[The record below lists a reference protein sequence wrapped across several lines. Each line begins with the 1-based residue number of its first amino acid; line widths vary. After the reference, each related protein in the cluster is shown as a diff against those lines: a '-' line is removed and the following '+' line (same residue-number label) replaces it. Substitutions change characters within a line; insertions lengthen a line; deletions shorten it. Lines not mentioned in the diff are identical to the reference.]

1 VNRLCVNQLLPLLVL
16 VFVILSASVAH
27 SSVIYVDSTAA
38 GAADGSSWA
47 DAYPELQGALG
58 VVLPNDEIW
67 VAKGTYFPAAATR
80 TTSFQLPVSA
90 VSIFGGFTGTET
102 MLSQRDWVNNI
113 TILSGELGVDTLITD
128 NSYHVVTGSG
138 ADSTSVLD
146 GFTITAGNANG
157 SGNDGKGGGV
167 FISSGRPTFV
177 NVVITRNNA
186 STRGGGMYVELG
198 SHPAIFN
205 STFSFNDAQL
215 GGGMSTSTLCN
226 PWLTNVTFTRNDAD
240 DGGGMFND
248 LNSDAVL
255 TNVIFLSED
264 AFFNGG
270 AMYNVA
276 SDPQLVNVTFINNE
290 ANDDGGAMYNS
301 VSNPILVN
309 VTFSDNTAGF
319 DGGAMFNADSD
330 PIITNCIVWGNNAT
344 FVDEIFNSG
353 GTPKISYSIV
363 KGSGGSGAGWDPTL
377 GTDRGNNLDSDP
389 LFVDELLG
397 NVRLTVCSPAIDAGS
412 SPAVDTLGVTTDL
425 DGNARIL
432 FDAVDMGAYESQFA
446 AGLQVFVDKDATGL
460 GDGTSWTDAYTELRD
475 ALATSLCN
483 NSEIWVAEGTYKA
496 TAGTA
501 RTATF
506 MLVTGVSV
514 YGGFGGTET
523 LLSQRDWVTHPTI
536 LSGDIGVA
544 ADSSDNT
551 NHIVTGSNTDSSAVL
566 DGFTVTLGN
575 GRQGGGVIT
584 ANGTPTLRNLMICDN
599 VAEDFGGGMYNAFGG
614 APTLVNVVFTRNEA
628 KDGGAIANDNNS
640 SPTLINVTVSVNS
653 ATGSGGGIDN
663 AAASNPIITNTI
675 LWGNT
680 APTGAQIHN
689 DVISSPVISHSDI
702 QGSGGSGGGW
712 DTGLGVDGGNNID
725 SNPSFVDAAG
735 GNLRVNPSSLVIN
748 AGNNSAVPSGV
759 TVDLDG
765 NPRISSVTVDM
776 GAYEFQGDPTLFAF
790 PNPMAFQTQCDTITL
805 VNVGGATL
813 DISSIIG
820 CNSTPFTID
829 TSMTAHALLP
839 GDTTKI
845 GVCVTPPVDFD
856 TCMVTVTSNASNSPT
871 QILVYV
877 DAVTGIETSNTPRS
891 FRIVSVAPN
900 PFNPSTTVHFTL
912 PAAMPVT
919 AEIFSVTGARVRVLS
934 DERLFGPG
942 DNQIMWNGK
951 NDYGSPVASGVYFVQ
966 LRTRL
971 GIKVTRAVLLK

>member
-1 VNRLCVNQLLPLLVL
+1 MPLLIL
-16 VFVILSASVAH
+16 VFFMLSASAAH
-27 SSVIYVDSTAA
+27 SSVIYVDSTAV

-58 VVLPNDEIW
+58 VVLPGDDIW
-67 VAKGTYFPAAATR
+67 VAKGTYFPASTIR
-80 TTSFQLPVSA
+80 TISFQMPNSA
-90 VSIFGGFTGTET
+90 VSIYGGFAGTES

-113 TILSGELGVDTLITD
+113 TILSGEVGVDTTNLD
-128 NSYHVVTGSG
+128 NSYHVVTGDG

-146 GFTITAGNANG
+146 GFVITEGNANG
-157 SGNDGKGGGV
+157 GGSNANGGGV
-167 FISSGRPTFV
+167 YISSGRPTFI
-177 NVVITRNNA
+177 NVTITRNSA
-186 STRGGGMYVELG
+186 FTRGGGMYVELG
-198 SHPAIFN
+198 SHPALFN
-205 STFSFNDAQL
+205 VTLSFNDAQF
-215 GGGMSTSTLCN
+215 GGGMAASILCN
-226 PWLTNVTFTRNDAD
+226 PMLTNVTFTRNDAD
-240 DGGGMFND
+240 EGGGMFND

-270 AMYNVA
+270 AMYNLT
-276 SDPQLVNVTFINNE
+276 SDPLLVNVTFVGND

-301 VSNPILVN
+301 VSDPKLVN

-319 DGGAMFNADSD
+319 DGGAMFNSDSN
-330 PIITNCIVWGNNAT
+330 PIIANCIVWGNNAT
-344 FVDEIFNSG
+344 FVDEIFNNAS
-353 GTPKISYSIV
+353 TPKISYSLI
-363 KGSGGSGAGWDPTL
+363 KGSGGSGPGWDPTV
-377 GTDRGNNLDSDP
+377 GNDRGNNIDADP
-389 LFVDELLG
+389 LFVDQLTG

-412 SPAVDTLGVTTDL
+412 DPAIDTLGVTTDL

-432 FDAVDMGAYESQFA
+432 FDAVDMGAYESLFA
-446 AGLQVFVDKDATGL
+446 AGLQVFVDKDATGT
-460 GDGTSWTDAYTELRD
+460 GDGTSWTDAYPELRD
-475 ALATSLCN
+475 ALATSLCS
-483 NSEIWVAEGTYKA
+483 NSQVWVAEGTYKP
-496 TAGTA
+496 TAGLD

-506 MLVTGVSV
+506 RLASGVFI
-514 YGGFGGTET
+514 YGGFDGTET
-523 LLSQRDWVTHPTI
+523 LLSQRDWVAHPAI

-544 ADSSDNT
+544 ADSTDNT
-551 NHIVTGSNTDSSAVL
+551 NHVVTGTSTDPTAVI
-566 DGFTVTLGN
+566 DGFTITLGN

-584 ANGTPTLRNLMICDN
+584 VNGSPTLRNLMIVDN

-614 APTLVNVVFTRNEA
+614 SPTLVNVVFTRNKA
-628 KDGGAIANDNNS
+628 KDGGAIANDSNS
-640 SPTLINVTVSVNS
+640 SPTLINVTLSVNS

-663 AAASNPIITNTI
+663 AAASNPTVTNSI
-675 LWGNT
+675 VWGNT
-680 APTGAQIHN
+680 ASTGAQIHN
-689 DVISSPVISHSDI
+689 DVISDPVISYSDI

-712 DTGLGVDGGNNID
+712 DTGVGVDGGNNID
-725 SNPSFVDAAG
+725 SDPSFVDAAG

-748 AGNNSAVPSGV
+748 AGNNTAVPSGV
-759 TVDLDG
+759 TTDLGG
-765 NPRISSVTVDM
+765 NPRITNVTVDM

-790 PNPMAFQTQCDTITL
+790 PDPMAFQTQCDTITL

-813 DISSIIG
+813 DISSIVG

-829 TSMTAHALLP
+829 TSMTAHTLLP

-856 TCMVTVTSNASNSPT
+856 TCTVTVTSNASNSPT
-871 QILVYV
+871 EILVYV
-877 DAVTGIETSNTPRS
+877 DAVTGIETSNTPGS

-919 AEIFSVTGARVRVLS
+919 AEIYSVTGARVRVLS

-942 DNQIMWNGK
+942 NNRITWNGK
-951 NDYGSPVASGVYFVQ
+951 NDYGSPVASGVYFVKV
-966 LRTRL
+966 RTQL